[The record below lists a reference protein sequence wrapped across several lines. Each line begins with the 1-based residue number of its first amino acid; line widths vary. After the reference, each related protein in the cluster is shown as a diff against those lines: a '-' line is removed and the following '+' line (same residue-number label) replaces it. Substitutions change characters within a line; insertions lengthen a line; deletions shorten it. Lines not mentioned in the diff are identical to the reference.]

1 MYVLILYLFA
11 CYSITFSMFQ
21 ILHKRHDLVIVNGE
35 SFVEFVC
42 TRMGFVSCIFAYELD
57 VAISILFLLF
67 PFFFRTA
74 TIAIYSL

>member
-21 ILHKRHDLVIVNGE
+21 ILHKRHGLVIVNGE

-42 TRMGFVSCIFAYELD
+42 RRMGFVSCIFAYELD

-67 PFFFRTA
+67 PLFFRTA